1 MAALL
6 GSLSVERMNKM
17 KNKHRQRVKGY
28 TVCMQCKTGLL
39 EFIETEDLK

>member
-6 GSLSVERMNKM
+6 GSPSVERMHKM

-28 TVCMQCKTGLL
+28 TACMQCKTGL